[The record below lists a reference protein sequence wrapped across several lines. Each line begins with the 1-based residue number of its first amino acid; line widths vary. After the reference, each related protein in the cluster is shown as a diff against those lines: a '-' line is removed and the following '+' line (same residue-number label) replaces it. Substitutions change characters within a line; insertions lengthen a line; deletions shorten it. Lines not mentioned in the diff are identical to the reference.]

1 MLENN
6 LITFILAFHDGL
18 TKIKSLS
25 SQGKSI
31 VANLCNLL
39 TERDILKKS
48 EDDLGLS
55 PSRKYLYVYSIN

>member
-6 LITFILAFHDGL
+6 LITFLLSFHDGL
-18 TKIKSLS
+18 IKIKSLS
-25 SQGKSI
+25 PQGKSI

-48 EDDLGLS
+48 EATMLS
-55 PSRKYLYVYSIN
+55 PSRKYLYLYSIN

>member
-6 LITFILAFHDGL
+6 FITFLLAFHDGL

-25 SQGKSI
+25 PQGKSI

>member
-6 LITFILAFHDGL
+6 LITFLLAFHDGL
-18 TKIKSLS
+18 IKIKSLS
-25 SQGKSI
+25 PQGKSI

-48 EDDLGLS
+48 EANMLS
-55 PSRKYLYVYSIN
+55 PSRKYLYLYSIN